1 MQAARE
7 GRGRNERRQR
17 MKWRKARRAWGRKR
31 GETRR
36 EKKRGKGE
44 REKKKQKAA
53 IEKATKKVQVIEK
66 NYCKTC
72 DFWNLQT
79 EQIRTIDTLPLQN
92 SNVANIEEERTPAHA
107 RPRSP
112 VQLNVVVSC

>member
-1 MQAARE
+1 MEE
-7 GRGRNERRQR
+7 GKESMGKKKRRD
-17 MKWRKARRAWGRKR
+17 K
-31 GETRR
+31 RR
-36 EKKRGKGE
+36 EKERQGRE

-66 NYCKTC
+66 NHCKTC

-92 SNVANIEEERTPAHA
+92 SNVVNIEEERTPAHA